1 MLNIAIVPKAVVVPV
16 PGVPEASSDTKERV
30 DSHGKRATAPMRKRF
45 WQHVP
50 RDDYVYQLR
59 GRQVQGSEIAAA
71 QLLVKEAQEKAAAAN
86 RRIMAHPRTYDS
98 RKLFRGEEQKARN
111 FRILSSVSFND
122 SIPQPT
128 AEDYLPVNDT
138 VKAAAALVA
147 EYSARSG
154 LVKGLVA
161 NQTSAAK
168 HKRQDSSFWM
178 TGVKHGSSPFNPT
191 EPYTVSLCGDQP
203 KHIF

>member
-1 MLNIAIVPKAVVVPV
+1 MLNTAIVPRAGVAS
-16 PGVPEASSDTKERV
+16 VPEIPGAPSEVKERAE
-30 DSHGKRATAPMRKRF
+30 SPEKGASAPIRKRF

-50 RDDYVYQLR
+50 RDDHTYQLR

-71 QLLVKEAQEKAAAAN
+71 QLLVKEAQEKASAAN

-98 RKLFRGEEQKARN
+98 RKLFRGEEQKAKN
-111 FRILSSVSFND
+111 FKILSSVSFND

-138 VKAAAALVA
+138 IKAAAALVA
-147 EYSARSG
+147 EYSAQSG
-154 LVKGLVA
+154 LVKGLVS
-161 NQTSAAK
+161 NRTSAEK
-168 HKRQDSSFWM
+168 HKRQASSFWM

-191 EPYTVSLCGDQP
+191 NPYTVSSP
-203 KHIF
+203 